1 MATIRMIM
9 REKVRKELSNR
20 SRVAREALK
29 EVIKDQNVEYDEKVQ
44 AVLKLNKQERD
55 KSPCRCKSRCSSCG
69 RSRSI
74 YRKFGLCRLCLRK
87 AFTFGLVPG
96 LRKASW

>member
-9 REKVRKELSNR
+9 REKVRQELSGR

-29 EVIKDQNVEYDEKVQ
+29 EIIKDQNVEYDEKIQ
-44 AVLKLNKQERD
+44 AVIKLNKQERD
-55 KSPCRCKSRCSSCG
+55 KSPCRSKSRCCSCG

-74 YRKFGLCRLCLRK
+74 YKKFRLCRLCLRK

>member
-1 MATIRMIM
+1 MATVRMIM
-9 REKVRKELSNR
+9 REKVRRELS
-20 SRVAREALK
+20 SKARITRETLK
-29 EVIKDQNVEYDEKVQ
+29 EIIKDKDVEYDEKME
-44 AVLKLNKQERD
+44 AVIKLNKQARD
-55 KSPCRCKSRCSSCG
+55 KSPCRCKSRCASCG

-74 YRKFGLCRLCLRK
+74 YRKFKLCRLCLRK